1 VITVKS
7 SDSFA
12 TNQSS
17 VLSTIGQSLKQARLD
32 CSLSLDDVSAKT
44 HISTRYLKA
53 IEDGALD
60 ELPEPVYV
68 RGFLRRYCDAVSTAD
83 LSESFPVTIA
93 ECQKQWNN
101 TPSTELRPLHLYALY
116 VAVVI
121 GTVTALASFLT
132 PPQTAK
138 ISDSETKFGKSAQ
151 LETNKGKDAKAKR
164 RYWVPTL
171 EGIEVLRQ
179 SGKQFAAVDGN
190 SINAS
195 SSGAISNS
203 ASDSTAAKSAVNSA
217 ANDIANDAAF
227 VATGEITNANSEGS
241 KSITAQVF
249 RRVIAN
255 ANVGTENQS
264 GALNSRTPNITQET
278 KGSGQESFA
287 DANVGLGT
295 FLNDWSGKTA
305 ITRTAKEEQIAGSF
319 EFSPNKPLNVGI
331 ITTGS
336 SWLRVLVD
344 DKTVFEG
351 VAPEGKQF
359 SWSGDQ
365 RISVR
370 AGNAGAVMLAFNSK
384 NARRLG
390 KEGDVIEKRFGGDRD
405 GSSSLQNRLSNSSAA
420 LSNNVSNGDGASRT
434 SVVES
439 N

>member
-1 VITVKS
+1 MTVITVKS

-53 IEDGALD
+53 IEDGALE

-83 LSESFPVTIA
+83 LSENFPVTIA

-116 VAVVI
+116 VAVVV

-151 LETNKGKDAKAKR
+151 LETNKGKDTKAKR

-179 SGKQFAAVDGN
+179 SGNQFAAVD
-190 SINAS
+190 
-195 SSGAISNS
+195 SNS
-203 ASDSTAAKSAVNSA
+203 ARENNPAKTAVNSTA
-217 ANDIANDAAF
+217 SNIANGDAF
-227 VATGEITNANSEGS
+227 VATGEITNASGDGS
-241 KSITAQVF
+241 KGITAQVF
-249 RRVIAN
+249 RRVIAS
-255 ANVGTENQS
+255 ANGGTEGQS
-264 GALNSRTPNITQET
+264 GTLTNLTPNTAKET
-278 KGSGQESFA
+278 KANGQEPFA

-295 FLNDWSGKTA
+295 FLSDWSSKTA
-305 ITRTAKEEQIAGSF
+305 ITRTAKDEQIAGSF

-390 KEGDVIEKRFGGDRD
+390 KEGDVIEKRFGGDSD
-405 GSSSLQNRLSNSSAA
+405 GSGSLQNRLSNSSGA
-420 LSNNVSNGDGASRT
+420 LSNSVSSGDTTSRT

-439 N
+439 NSRTFR